1 MIRNVKYHNLVVIF
15 FLVIGAGCRGP
26 SAGQPDGVNETN
38 TQMFKGHIVY
48 DHDVQTFRP
57 CGSQELL
64 WATDTTNRLQP
75 AYQSLTTGQDQYKDL
90 FAILRGRTSA
100 APAQGQGASYVAQIA
115 VTEVIYVANEGR
127 DCAIALESFW
137 ARGSGNEPFW
147 GFIVSEDGIE
157 FTSLGGDRLH
167 WAVTRSNVTRHT
179 VQFIGTNTADIIIDV
194 QTDPCSDSMSG
205 AFHGSSARVVLNG
218 RDTLSGCVI
227 RGSGFGP
234 PMVGQ

>member
-1 MIRNVKYHNLVVIF
+1 ML
-15 FLVIGAGCRGP
+15 
-26 SAGQPDGVNETN
+26 
-38 TQMFKGHIVY
+38 KGHIVY

-57 CGSQELL
+57 CGSQDLL
-64 WATDTTNRLQP
+64 WVTDSTNHIQP
-75 AYQSLTTGQDQYKDL
+75 AYQSLTTGQDQHTEL
-90 FAILRGRTSA
+90 FTIVRGKANA
-100 APAQGQGASYVAQIA
+100 APTQGRGASYAA
-115 VTEVIYVANEGR
+115 HLTVTEVVYMASEGH
-127 DCAIALESFW
+127 DCAIELKSFW

-157 FTSLGGDRLH
+157 FTSLGEDRLH
-167 WAVTRSNVTRHT
+167 WAVTRSNVTGHT
-179 VQFIGTNTADIIIDV
+179 VQFISTNTADIIIDV

-205 AFHGSSARVVLNG
+205 AFYGSSARVVLNG